1 MILAKFKKQ
10 PLEVKDYTVD
20 YAEFLAGLGDTIQSV
35 ATSVQIE
42 EDGVADPAVPST
54 GNANLTV
61 GSVTFTDSTVKAWVQ
76 GGKDGGKYKVTI
88 RVTTTGGR
96 VDESELRFTVRDI

>member
-10 PLEVKDYTVD
+10 PLEAKDYTVD
-20 YAEFLAGLGDTIQSV
+20 YTEFLAGLGDDIQSV

-42 EDGVADPAVPST
+42 EDGVADPAIPST

-61 GSVTFTDSTVKAWVQ
+61 SSATFTDTTVRVWVQ